1 MKKVNSIF
9 IVDDDPI
16 TVFGI
21 RKMLKPVAICEDVQ
35 IFQNGK
41 EALEAII
48 QRMDEGGYIPE
59 VIFLDINM
67 PIMDG
72 WDFLD
77 EIMTL
82 DLSEKIIINMIT
94 SSIDPLDYQKWN
106 DAKAKCLHIL
116 NFKNKPIFKIEP
128 TDLDCIDLASWS

>member
-1 MKKVNSIF
+1 
-9 IVDDDPI
+9 
-16 TVFGI
+16 
-21 RKMLKPVAICEDVQ
+21 MLKPVAICDDVQ

-41 EALEAII
+41 EALDALINRLDQGE
-48 QRMDEGGYIPE
+48 EIPE

-72 WDFLD
+72 WDFLE

-82 DLSEKIIINMIT
+82 DLKKKIIINVIT
-94 SSIDPLDYQKWN
+94 SSIDPLDYKKWN
-106 DAKAKCLHIL
+106 EAKAKCLHLL

-128 TDLDCIDLASWS
+128 TDLDTIGIAS

>member
-1 MKKVNSIF
+1 
-9 IVDDDPI
+9 
-16 TVFGI
+16 
-21 RKMLKPVAICEDVQ
+21 MLKPVALCDDVQ

-41 EALEAII
+41 EALDALVHRKDQGE
-48 QRMDEGGYIPE
+48 RIPE

-77 EIMTL
+77 KVMTM
-82 DLSEKIIINMIT
+82 DLGDKIIINMIT
-94 SSIDPLDYQKWN
+94 SSIDPLDLKKWN
-106 DAKAKCLHIL
+106 EAKAKCPHIL

-128 TDLDCIDLASWS
+128 SDLDYIHLASWL